1 MVDIIN
7 PGRLKVSDALT
18 KVVSHYFGKNNISEA
33 LLKQSWIEEIASYP
47 NLTENGWY
55 NPPHLGAAI
64 LACNSNDVTRS
75 HFKSFRDSQF
85 FSNNQAINWKDLILV
100 AYASNV
106 DNESGVPADFATTA
120 YFGESPK
127 IRAYFRKCFNVC
139 NEFFSNF
146 EANSTSG
153 QAYLL
158 IDRIASENGLEGKT
172 WSSTDNDYNFG
183 HTLPSLYDLM
193 PDLNN
198 TSKELSDI
206 SAQKMRKS
214 RQFLSGSSD
223 WNLSDSGQFTIDPQF
238 IVPSDISMPK
248 VMIHYVVD
256 ASSKKI
262 KVCNSCEH
270 LPRMLGLL

>member
-85 FSNNQAINWKDLILV
+85 FQIIKLLIGKILFLWRMRLMLIMNLAFLPILLLLHILV
-100 AYASNV
+100 SRLKYAHILGNALMFV
-106 DNESGVPADFATTA
+106 MN
-120 YFGESPK
+120 
-127 IRAYFRKCFNVC
+127 
-139 NEFFSNF
+139 FSNF